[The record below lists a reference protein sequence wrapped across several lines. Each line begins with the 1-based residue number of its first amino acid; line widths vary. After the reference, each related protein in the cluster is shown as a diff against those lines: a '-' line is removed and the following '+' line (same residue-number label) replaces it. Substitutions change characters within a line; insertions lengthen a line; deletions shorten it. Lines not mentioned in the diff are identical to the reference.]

1 MTQKPLAIKEIEN
14 PLISL
19 PEERKGTGLKTN
31 SQKNLEKIKELLLEI
46 SLRKTSPSPEATSST
61 VNNACAIK
69 HSKGN

>member
-31 SQKNLEKIKELLLEI
+31 SKKNL
-46 SLRKTSPSPEATSST
+46 
-61 VNNACAIK
+61 
-69 HSKGN
+69 

>member
-31 SQKNLEKIKELLLEI
+31 SQKDLEK
-46 SLRKTSPSPEATSST
+46 
-61 VNNACAIK
+61 N
-69 HSKGN
+69 